1 MRSKQKS
8 KSSFS
13 VPARRLQWV
22 LFHDSGGE
30 VSCATNSKM
39 LSADQGPNPGYEV
52 MGLLEARERTHAA
65 NLACVRSR
73 KLRI

>member
-1 MRSKQKS
+1 MRSKQKI

-39 LSADQGPNPGYEV
+39 LSTDQVLNPDYKV
-52 MGLLEARERTHAA
+52 MRLLEARERTHGAS
-65 NLACVRSR
+65 LACVGSR
-73 KLRI
+73 KFRI